1 MTLPR
6 ELTQI
11 PAAELVDYDKFLET
25 LRRLD
30 ASPRVKLQL
39 LERSREGRGIYA
51 IVVASEAIIGDLDR
65 HRTAAGARQRPQL
78 RRHTLRGRQPDA
90 VGEPPDNLRFAAA
103 VMGESFGHEASHV
116 EALLALAEKLA
127 WSDAESV
134 RAILDRLIVLIVP
147 LVNPDGRDMA
157 IELWRRYPLA
167 EDSSVAGNRYGFYI
181 NRDFLH
187 LTQPEGRAILNLYH
201 EWQPISLYDAH
212 EDAFLLGVVTP
223 EVCWFPEDGEHTA
236 DLAPRNVQE
245 IINDFGAAIKSAWE
259 AEGYN
264 YYAANMFS
272 YPMPGQPADQPKRGS
287 MGNITGAMGLHG
299 VPSLITESAR
309 TPGTQ
314 PWHDRVDQKVAAALA
329 VLGQTAANPERIA
342 DTIFRNGQANIADA
356 AEDAYIIPVDQ
367 AERGGLAELIR
378 VLLAH
383 GIAVYQADQPQPAF
397 IVPRAQSRA
406 PLIDELLS
414 SEGSKFVAMA
424 HPLGLQ
430 VFKLSLLE
438 DADAWRDARLRP
450 VIEAPAPRLDVTDA
464 SSDTSHVAIPN
475 TLDGLRLVNRLLK
488 AHAGVLWSTAAF
500 SAGDVNYQPGTFIVE
515 NLGLGNLKQRAA
527 GLDLRLSVIP
537 AGTAIQARQLR
548 LPRVALYSGQ
558 GVDRPHPY
566 SIGEL
571 WWGLEKLEFD
581 CLQITQ
587 RQITPGWMERTGILI
602 VPEGNAREIV
612 GGWEART
619 RRNSEQW
626 DLPGHPEGIGQP
638 GLDTLRRYI
647 KAGGHY
653 LGLGSGGGLLATADY
668 LDLIDLSVSADS
680 LGAGRVCL
688 TLSDN
693 SPLTYGLRG
702 YYDEAG
708 QFHRDQCWGMYETES
723 FSSVVGGPIFQ
734 AGGDV
739 DVVASFHSVDYDPDD
754 FYVLQ
759 PEQFTGAA
767 VATRQCG
774 LGQVTVMGIR
784 PGFRA
789 IWTHSLKL
797 ISNSIYLSAA
807 QPEQTVVLK

>member
-11 PAAELVDYDKFLET
+11 PAAELVDYDKFLEA

-51 IVVASEAIIGDLDR
+51 IVVASESIICDLDR
-65 HRTAAGARQRPQL
+65 YRAAASARQRPPL
-78 RRHTLRGRQPDA
+78 RHHTLRSRQQDDR
-90 VGEPPDNLRFAAA
+90 GEPPDNLRYAAA

-157 IELWRRYPLA
+157 VELWRRYPLA

-187 LTQPEGRAILNLYH
+187 LTQPEGRAILNLYR

-264 YYAANMFS
+264 YYADNMFS

-299 VPSLITESAR
+299 LPSLITESAR

-314 PWHDRVDQKVAAALA
+314 PWHDRVDQKLTAALA
-329 VLGQTAANPERIA
+329 VLERTAADPERIA

-356 AEDAYIIPVDQ
+356 AEDAFIIPVDQ
-367 AERGGLAELIR
+367 PEREAQAELVR

-383 GIAVYQADQPQPAF
+383 GIALYQADEPRPAY
-397 IVPRAQSRA
+397 IVPLAQSRA

-414 SEGSKFVAMA
+414 SKRSKFVAMP

-430 VFKLSLLE
+430 VLKLSMLE
-438 DADAWRDARLRP
+438 DADAWRDASLRP
-450 VIEAPAPRLDVTDA
+450 VIEAPAPRLDVTGEASDA
-464 SSDTSHVAIPN
+464 AHVAIPN
-475 TLDGLRLVNRLLK
+475 TLDGVRLVNRLLK
-488 AHAGVLWSTAAF
+488 ANAGIFWSTSVF
-500 SAGDVNYQPGTFIVE
+500 SVGAVNYQPGTFLVQ
-515 NLGLGNLKQRAA
+515 NLSLGSLKQRAA
-527 GLDLRLSVIP
+527 GLDLQLGVVP
-537 AGTAIQARQLR
+537 AGAVIQARKVQQ
-548 LPRVALYSGQ
+548 PRVALYIGQ

-566 SIGEL
+566 SVGEL
-571 WWGLEKLEFD
+571 WRGLEKLEFD

-587 RQITPGWMERTGILI
+587 GQITSDWLDRAGILI
-602 VPEGNAREIV
+602 VPEGNAKEIV
-612 GGWEART
+612 HGWEART
-619 RRNSEQW
+619 RRNSDDW
-626 DLPGHPEGIGQP
+626 DLPGHPEGIGQL
-638 GLDTLRRYI
+638 GLDSLCRYI
-647 KAGGHY
+647 EAGGHY
-653 LGLGSGGGLLATADY
+653 LGLGSGGGLLATSDY

-680 LGAGRVCL
+680 LGAGRVRL
-688 TLSDN
+688 TLSGD
-693 SPLTYGLRG
+693 SPLTYGLSG

-708 QFHRDQCWGMYETES
+708 QFLQDRCWGMYETES

-734 AGGDV
+734 AGSDV
-739 DVVASFHSVDYDPDD
+739 DVVASYHSVDYDPDD

-759 PEQFTGAA
+759 PEQFSGAA
-767 VATRQCG
+767 IATRQCG

-797 ISNSIYLSAA
+797 IANSIYLSAA
-807 QPEQTVVLK
+807 EPERTVVLK

>member
-11 PAAELVDYDKFLET
+11 RAAELVDYDKFLET

-51 IVVASEAIIGDLDR
+51 IVVASESIMRDLDR
-65 HRTAAGARQRPQL
+65 HRIAAAARQRPPL
-78 RRHTLRGRQPDA
+78 RRHTLRSRQQAA
-90 VGEPPDNLRFAAA
+90 VSEPPDNLRYAAA

-127 WSDAESV
+127 WSNADSA

-147 LVNPDGRDMA
+147 MANPDGRELA
-157 IELWRRYPLA
+157 VELWRRFPLA

-187 LTQPEGRAILNLYH
+187 LTQPEGRAILKLYR

-264 YYAANMFS
+264 YYADNMFS

-287 MGNITGAMGLHG
+287 MGNITGAMSLHG
-299 VPSLITESAR
+299 LPSLITESAR

-314 PWHDRVDQKVAAALA
+314 PWHDRVGQKVTAALA
-329 VLGQTAANPERIA
+329 VLSQTAADRERIA
-342 DTIFRNGQANIADA
+342 DIIFRNGQANIADA
-356 AEDAYIIPVDQ
+356 GEDAFIIPVDQ
-367 AERGGLAELIR
+367 PERGGLAELVS

-383 GIAVYQADQPQPAF
+383 GIAVYLADQPQPAY
-397 IVPRAQSRA
+397 IVPLAQSRA

-414 SEGSKFVAMA
+414 SERSKFVAMA

-438 DADAWRDARLRP
+438 DADAWRDASLRP
-450 VIEAPAPRLDVTDA
+450 VIEAPAPRLDVTGGVGDLA
-464 SSDTSHVAIPN
+464 HFAIPN

-488 AHAGVLWSTAAF
+488 SHAAVFWSSSAF
-500 SAGDVNYQPGTFIVE
+500 SVGDVNYQPGTFIVE

-537 AGTAIQARQLR
+537 AGTAVQARR
-548 LPRVALYSGQ
+548 LEQPRAALYIGQ

-571 WWGLEKLEFD
+571 WRGLEKLEFD

-587 RQITPGWMERTGILI
+587 REITPDWMDRAGILI
-602 VPEGNAREIV
+602 VPEGNAREIAH
-612 GGWEART
+612 GWEART
-619 RRNSEQW
+619 RRNSGQW
-626 DLPGHPEGIGQP
+626 DLPGHPEGIGQL

-647 KAGGHY
+647 ETGGHY
-653 LGLGSGGGLLATADY
+653 LGLGSGGGLLATSDY

-680 LGAGRVCL
+680 LGAGRARL
-688 TLSDN
+688 TLSAD
-693 SPLTYGLRG
+693 SPLTFGLRG

-708 QFHRDQCWGMYETES
+708 QYHQDQCWGMYETES

-759 PEQFTGAA
+759 PEQFAGAA
-767 VATRQCG
+767 IAARQCG